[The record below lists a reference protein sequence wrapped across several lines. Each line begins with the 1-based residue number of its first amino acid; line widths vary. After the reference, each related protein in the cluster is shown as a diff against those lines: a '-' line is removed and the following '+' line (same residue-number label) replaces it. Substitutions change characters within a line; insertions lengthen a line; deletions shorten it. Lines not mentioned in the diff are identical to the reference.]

1 MKQKLD
7 VLELVEDVDYL
18 LLDVQQVR
26 KNRGAVIKK
35 VYMITPEAF
44 KKCLM
49 RAQRRPAQKI
59 DTFKSI
65 FDELDIKRDRL
76 KLYQTVVEIGEKIR
90 PDVVVKK
97 K

>member
-1 MKQKLD
+1 
-7 VLELVEDVDYL
+7 
-18 LLDVQQVR
+18 
-26 KNRGAVIKK
+26 
-35 VYMITPEAF
+35 MITPEAF

-59 DTFKSI
+59 DTSKSI